1 MLLICDNNKLIF
13 QTSEKSNC
21 TAIAKIFFH
30 TLGLLEEAL
39 QYHIW
44 IHKYE
49 QEIYIPNHLPIGSK
63 NYSSYLKL
71 NFVRNPF
78 TRAVSSFL
86 HCMKAAYNN
95 PTLWKKQFHNLS
107 FEEFLIFFQNGD
119 LQNEYAINHANPQ
132 YNPNY
137 YNDFQTI
144 KIENLETEI
153 QNINKKY
160 QKNFRMDFTSH
171 HFHNNYVNN
180 KSEHSFCGNIK
191 YFDIKKLMHLSNLP
205 PYHFFY
211 NERTKQL
218 VTSIYKDDLENF
230 HYSFEEAFP
239 GI

>member
-1 MLLICDNNKLIF
+1 M
-13 QTSEKSNC
+13 
-21 TAIAKIFFH
+21 
-30 TLGLLEEAL
+30 
-39 QYHIW
+39 
-44 IHKYE
+44 
-49 QEIYIPNHLPIGSK
+49 
-63 NYSSYLKL
+63 
-71 NFVRNPF
+71 
-78 TRAVSSFL
+78 
-86 HCMKAAYNN
+86 
-95 PTLWKKQFHNLS
+95 
-107 FEEFLIFFQNGD
+107 IFFQNGD

-153 QNINKKY
+153 QKINKKY

-171 HFHNNYVNN
+171 HFNNNFVNN
-180 KSEHSFCGNIK
+180 NSEHSFCGNIK
-191 YFDIKKLMHLSNLP
+191 YFDLKKLMHLSNLP

-218 VTSIYKDDLENF
+218 VTSIYKEDLEYF